1 MIELSLLFDIASH
14 LNYLHSL
21 FTFVGTLEFDK
32 IDEIAEIGYRYAKP
46 LVEEWAEENGW

>member
-1 MIELSLLFDIASH
+1 MIELCCYLILISISTTLPLL
-14 LNYLHSL
+14 
-21 FTFVGTLEFDK
+21 FVGTLEFDK